1 VDRRK
6 FVKILGRI
14 GLGGLLTFLGL
25 KLGEKS
31 VNTVNT
37 SGGGEKCIDSGICL
51 ECAVFDNCSLPQAV
65 LAREYLQDKRK

>member
-51 ECAVFDNCSLPQAV
+51 ECAVFDTCSLPQAV
-65 LAREYLQDKRK
+65 SAREYLQDKRK